1 MSNVVVAYP
10 WHPLHGKKLRFIW
23 KSGRFQEPQFC
34 VEVREGLC
42 RDLPAWMF
50 DLSLYAGM
58 IVGAPQWNLAV
69 LQKLRTILDARN
81 RCSAGSWKRPQKE
94 SISDEPN
101 NEGRTQLHS
110 GIAGVPSRLAHIA
123 LSCSTLSQVRDELEV
138 NQGLLGQ
145 PFADRQWRCPA
156 GFD

>member
-1 MSNVVVAYP
+1 MV
-10 WHPLHGKKLRFIW
+10 
-23 KSGRFQEPQFC
+23 
-34 VEVREGLC
+34 
-42 RDLPAWMF
+42 
-50 DLSLYAGM
+50 
-58 IVGAPQWNLAV
+58 VGAPQLNLAA
-69 LQKLRTILDARN
+69 LQELRTILGGLDG
-81 RCSAGSWKRPQKE
+81 CSAGSWKRPQKE